1 MPLAPDLLGW
11 GDVEDVIDA
20 NCTVTFRIAN
30 GVVTFD
36 TETGNSIFSQRSISI
51 RAYVRE
57 GNYKGNIVPPNQS
70 LGVDDNEKLM
80 VGRVR
85 GVTDSASPTI
95 NQRRLPESIVDLAQC
110 RVEFDSPTGFKRTGA
125 AVINLIQPDIYGVH
139 ETLGERFGMRFKPD
153 RLRVN

>member
-85 GVTDSASPTI
+85 GVADSANPTI

-153 RLRVN
+153 KLRVN